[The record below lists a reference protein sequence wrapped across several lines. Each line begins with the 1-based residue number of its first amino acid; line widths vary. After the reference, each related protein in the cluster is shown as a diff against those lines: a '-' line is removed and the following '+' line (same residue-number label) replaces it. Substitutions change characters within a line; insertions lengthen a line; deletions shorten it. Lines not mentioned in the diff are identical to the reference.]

1 MCVYG
6 EEDQNVPLQD
16 MLFGM
21 RIILSIKQLI
31 DAEGALYPLSSHQKA
46 WHKFFPFEKLSIPIP
61 RDDSYDWRPH

>member
-6 EEDQNVPLQD
+6 EEDQNVPLQN

-46 WHKFFPFEKLSIPIP
+46 WHKFFSL
-61 RDDSYDWRPH
+61 